1 MALPASAAV
10 ERDSGWFYDSQ
21 CNSWTDPYTHAEWYG
36 KAEIMGPGSSYY
48 VVTPTYS
55 SWRALNVKGMA
66 QGGYWA
72 ATGNPYLDEEDT
84 YAYCG
89 DGTS

>member
-1 MALPASAAV
+1 MVGESYPPQCGGPSAA
-10 ERDSGWFYDSQ
+10 
-21 CNSWTDPYTHAEWYG
+21 WTATSPWVSE
-36 KAEIMGPGSSYY
+36 
-48 VVTPTYS
+48 

-72 ATGNPYLDEEDT
+72 ATGNPYLDEADT